1 MSVSQSPFVDVGNR
15 FGHSIESIRLAIVLQ
30 EDEVGVGHSENCK
43 HENEYKVSD
52 ILYHVDQH
60 PDVVACVSED
70 SKEVEEADPHDD
82 CSKRV

>member
-1 MSVSQSPFVDVGNR
+1 MIVVPVYVRVIVTQGYFVDVGNR

-52 ILYHVDQH
+52 ILYHVD
-60 PDVVACVSED
+60 
-70 SKEVEEADPHDD
+70 
-82 CSKRV
+82 